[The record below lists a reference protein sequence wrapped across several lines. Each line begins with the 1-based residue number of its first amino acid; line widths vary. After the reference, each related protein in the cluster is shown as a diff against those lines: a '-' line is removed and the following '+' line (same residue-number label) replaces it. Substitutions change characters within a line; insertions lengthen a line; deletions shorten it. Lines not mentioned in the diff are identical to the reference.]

1 MRITSNAKIYEL
13 KSEQFGAYEMLRKI
27 GYDNAEL
34 IFDKMVNFI
43 TLQHKNTGLPVA
55 VVGASGGIDSSFV
68 IAAAEKALG
77 AENVKMVRLPYDG
90 IKSSYGDSVRYAALL
105 AGYLGIPES
114 NVITIPIRNAT
125 EAWRDSII
133 GSGLS
138 EPNQKQLGN
147 AMARERMKILYHI
160 ADEYKG
166 LVLDTCNNTE
176 IKMGYLT
183 KHGDGA
189 SDYNP
194 VGDIYKV
201 WIWEI
206 ARKLKLVPKEIL
218 EREPSADLIEGQND
232 VTDLGITYQAL
243 DLLLWLYF
251 DIFEYPIIESKR
263 SLLIEDYHFP
273 AEIVDMV
280 LSRVYANR
288 HKSEPVPVLRICD
301 RNGRKLY
308 MDILQK

>member
-1 MRITSNAKIYEL
+1 MSSTKIYTL
-13 KSEQFGAYEMLRKI
+13 KNEQIDIYEKFRKI

-34 IFDKMVNFI
+34 IFSKMLNFI

-68 IAAAEKALG
+68 LATAVRALG
-77 AENVKMVRLPYDG
+77 VENVKMVMLPYDW
-90 IKSSYGDSVRYAALL
+90 IRSSSVDSIEYATLLGD
-105 AGYLGIPES
+105 YLGISES
-114 NVITIPIRNAT
+114 NRITVPIRNT
-125 EAWRDSII
+125 MDTWKNSII

-147 AMARERMKILYHI
+147 AMARERMKILYHV

-176 IKMGYLT
+176 IRMGYLT

-206 ARKLKLVPKEIL
+206 AKKLKLVPDKII
-218 EREPSADLIEGQND
+218 EREPSADLIAGQTD
-232 VTDLGITYQAL
+232 VADLGITYQAL
-243 DLLLWLYF
+243 DTLLWLYF
-251 DIFEYPIIESKR
+251 DVFEFPMFESKK
-263 SLLIEDYHFP
+263 SFLFEDYHYP
-273 AEIVDMV
+273 AEVVDMV
-280 LSRVYANR
+280 LNRISANK
-288 HKSEPVPVLRICD
+288 HKSEPVPILRIM
-301 RNGRKLY
+301 KKV
-308 MDILQK
+308 MS

>member
-1 MRITSNAKIYEL
+1 MTEIYDL
-13 KSEQFGAYEMLRKI
+13 KSEQLGIYETFRKI

-34 IFDKMVNFI
+34 IFTKMVNFI
-43 TLQHKNTGLPVA
+43 KMQHEKSGLPVA

-68 IAAAEKALG
+68 LATAVRALG
-77 AENVKMVRLPYDG
+77 VENVKMVRLPYEG
-90 IKSSYGDSVRYAALL
+90 IESSYGDSVRYAAIL

-114 NVITIPIRNAT
+114 NIITVPIFGAT
-125 EAWRDSII
+125 DAWRRSII
-133 GSGLS
+133 DSGLP

-160 ADEYKG
+160 ADEYNG
-166 LVLDTCNNTE
+166 LVLDTCNDTE

-206 ARKLKLVPKEIL
+206 ARKLKLVPNEIIK
-218 EREPSADLIEGQND
+218 REPSADLKEGQTD
-232 VTDLGITYQAL
+232 VADLGIRYQAL
-243 DLLLWLYF
+243 DLLLWSYF
-251 DIFEYPIIESKR
+251 DVFEFPMCESRKSFLVEEYHYPREV
-263 SLLIEDYHFP
+263 
-273 AEIVDMV
+273 VDMV
-280 LSRVYANR
+280 LNRVAANK
-288 HKSEPVPVLRICD
+288 HKSEPVPVLKIIKT
-301 RNGRKLY
+301 GPIGHY
-308 MDILQK
+308 I

>member
-1 MRITSNAKIYEL
+1 MSETTIYTL
-13 KSEQFGAYEMLRKI
+13 KDEQFEFYEKFRKI

-34 IFDKMVNFI
+34 IFSQMVNFI
-43 TLQHKNTGLPVA
+43 TLQHKNSGLPVA

-68 IAAAEKALG
+68 LAAAERALG
-77 AENVKMVRLPYDG
+77 AENIKMVMLPYDG
-90 IKSSYGDSVRYAALL
+90 IKSSSMDSIRYAMLL
-105 AGYLGIPES
+105 GGYLGIPES
-114 NVITIPIRNAT
+114 NMIKVPIRNAT
-125 EAWRDSII
+125 DAWRNSII
-133 GSGLS
+133 GSGLP

-206 ARKLKLVPKEIL
+206 AKKLKLVPNEII
-218 EREPSADLIEGQND
+218 EREPSADLVAGQTD
-232 VTDLGITYQAL
+232 VDDLGITYQAL
-243 DLLLWLYF
+243 DLLLWLYY
-251 DIFEYPIIESKR
+251 DVFEFPTFESKKFF
-263 SLLIEDYHFP
+263 LIEDGHYP
-273 AEIVDMV
+273 KEVVDMV
-280 LSRVYANR
+280 INRVLANR
-288 HKSEPVPVLRICD
+288 HKSEPVPLCKIMKTGSVGNYI
-301 RNGRKLY
+301 
-308 MDILQK
+308 